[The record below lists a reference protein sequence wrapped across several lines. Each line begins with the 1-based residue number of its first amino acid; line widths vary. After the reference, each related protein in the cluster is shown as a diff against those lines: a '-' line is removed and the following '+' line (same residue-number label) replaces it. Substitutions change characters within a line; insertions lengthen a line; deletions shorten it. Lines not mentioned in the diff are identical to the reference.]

1 MAEGNFRRVAL
12 IGAGNIGSRH
22 LQGLARSS
30 FELDILVVEP
40 SAAAR
45 EVAAGRFAAT
55 QGAERHRLSLV
66 ETLDALPPHVD
77 LLIHATAADAR
88 AQTTR
93 AFFADHAADAV
104 VFEKILFQTIEDHA
118 DIEGLL
124 IDRGVRAWVNTP
136 RRCWPDYV
144 ALRKRISG
152 RGPIVMRAVAAAA
165 DRMATS
171 AIHWLDL
178 LSFLRDDRSD
188 FRMDGRRG
196 ILTPDHARHPGSL
209 ELVGHLLGLGDRGD
223 VLVLNADPQADFA
236 ETITL
241 VTDRET
247 IIICEANASLRV
259 TPHGGAPTQ
268 ELGLRTVL
276 QSELTGAIVDD
287 IFRTGDCQ
295 LPSYNL
301 SARLHRSCLE
311 AFLQAMGFVRAD
323 VRMVC
328 PVT

>member
-1 MAEGNFRRVAL
+1 MAEGNSRRVAL

-30 FELDILVVEP
+30 FKLDILAVEP

-45 EVAAGRFAAT
+45 EVAARRFAGT
-55 QGAERHRLSLV
+55 QGAQRHHLSLL
-66 ETLDALPPHVD
+66 ETIDALPPHVD

-93 AFFADHAADAV
+93 AFFTAHAADAV
-104 VFEKILFQTIEDHA
+104 IFEKILFQTIEDHA
-118 DIEGLL
+118 DIERLL
-124 IDRGVRAWVNTP
+124 VEHGVRAWVNTP

-144 ALRKRISG
+144 ALRERVSG

-196 ILTPDHARHPGSL
+196 ALTPDHARHPGSL
-209 ELVGHLLGLGDRGD
+209 ELVGHLIGLGDCGD
-223 VLVLNADPQADFA
+223 LLVLNADPQADFA

-247 IIICEANASLRV
+247 IIICEATASLRL

-268 ELGLRTVL
+268 ELGLRTVY
-276 QSELTGAIVDD
+276 QSDMTGAIVDD
-287 IFRTGDCQ
+287 ILRSGDCQ
-295 LPSYNL
+295 LPSYGL

-311 AFLQAMGFVRAD
+311 AFLQAMGFDRGD
-323 VRMVC
+323 VDTVC